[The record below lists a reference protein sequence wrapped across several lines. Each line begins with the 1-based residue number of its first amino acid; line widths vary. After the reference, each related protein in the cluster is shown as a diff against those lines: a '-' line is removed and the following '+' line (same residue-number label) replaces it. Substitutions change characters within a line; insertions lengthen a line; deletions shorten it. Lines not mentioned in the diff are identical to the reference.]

1 MNLDEAINDWK
12 RRLADGE
19 PLYRVRVRRL
29 LEMDGAERRGIAIM
43 RRIADKFERNGLK
56 TVPDFQ
62 SAWIDAL
69 VSIELSNDGSN
80 SGTTIGAGHQ
90 SIVSSPGTDST
101 NVSPVDPDLAGGG
114 ERSLDTMTAPL
125 AEALN
130 SPVGDAGVVEVA
142 AAVVP
147 TIDAIIRI
155 SSIRSANLGVVS
167 VLPTDLISK
176 ATTLMSFEGY
186 SQLAIMQGHR
196 EVRGMITWESI
207 ARRSMLTPAP
217 TIVADCRVDAQV
229 IDSDASLFDAFPTIE
244 KFGYVLARSKERTI
258 TGIVTSTD
266 YAAELGQHSY
276 AFMCLRTIEMLIRKK
291 LHPQIVPLDLANL
304 EEYSRART
312 ESDPDLLTFGEN
324 VRLLERD
331 EIWGR
336 LNIIIDKSEFTK
348 RLHDIRDVRNEVMH
362 FGPDPLGDDQKKS
375 LKQMEDFLR
384 QVFV

>member
-1 MNLDEAINDWK
+1 
-12 RRLADGE
+12 
-19 PLYRVRVRRL
+19 
-29 LEMDGAERRGIAIM
+29 MDGAERRGIAIM
-43 RRIADKFERNGLK
+43 RRISEKLESNGLK

-69 VSIELSNDGSN
+69 VNIKLTNEGANSEGQPEVDIRPNEDPRDIESPEIAVDQDGLDLSDGEEESIDK
-80 SGTTIGAGHQ
+80 AAA
-90 SIVSSPGTDST
+90 
-101 NVSPVDPDLAGGG
+101 PV
-114 ERSLDTMTAPL
+114 

-130 SPVGDAGVVEVA
+130 SPAGDAGVVEVP
-142 AAVVP
+142 AVP
-147 TIDAIIRI
+147 PIDAIIRV
-155 SSIRSANLGVVS
+155 SSIPSANRGVVS
-167 VLPTDLISK
+167 VLPTDPISK

-186 SQLAIMQGHR
+186 SQLAIMQGKR

-207 ARRSMLTPAP
+207 AKRSMLTPEP
-217 TIVADCRVDAQV
+217 TTVADCRIDAHV

-266 YAAELGQHSY
+266 FAAELGEHSY

-291 LHPQIVPLDLANL
+291 LHPQLVSSDLTKL
-304 EEYSRART
+304 EEYSRARA
-312 ESDPDLLTFGEN
+312 ESDPALLTFGEN

-336 LNIIIDKSEFTK
+336 LRVIIDKSEFTK
-348 RLHDIRDVRNEVMH
+348 RLLEIRDVRNEVMH
-362 FGPDPLGDDQKKS
+362 FGPDPLDAEQKRS

>member
-1 MNLDEAINDWK
+1 MNLDQAIKYWK
-12 RRLADGE
+12 QRLTNSE
-19 PLYRVRVRRL
+19 PIYRVRVRRI

-43 RRIADKFERNGLK
+43 RRINEKFERNGLQ

-69 VSIELSNDGSN
+69 VNIKLTNEGAN
-80 SGTTIGAGHQ
+80 SEGQ
-90 SIVSSPGTDST
+90 
-101 NVSPVDPDLAGGG
+101 PVDIRPNEDSRDIESLEIAQDQDGLDLSAG
-114 ERSLDTMTAPL
+114 EEESIDKAAAPV

-130 SPVGDAGVVEVA
+130 SPAGDAGVVEVP
-142 AAVVP
+142 AVP
-147 TIDAIIRI
+147 PIDAIIRV
-155 SSIRSANLGVVS
+155 SSIPSANRGVVS
-167 VLPTDLISK
+167 VLSTDPISK

-186 SQLAIMQGHR
+186 SQLAIMQGVR

-207 ARRSMLTPAP
+207 AKRSMLTPEP
-217 TIVADCRVDAQV
+217 KTVADCRFDAHV

-266 YAAELGQHSY
+266 FAAELGEHSY

-291 LHPQIVPLDLANL
+291 LHPQLVLSDLSNL
-304 EEYSRART
+304 EEYSRARA
-312 ESDPDLLTFGEN
+312 ESDPALLTFGEN

-336 LNIIIDKSEFTK
+336 LRVIIDKSEFIK
-348 RLHDIRDVRNEVMH
+348 RLLEIRDVRNEVMH
-362 FGPDPLGDDQKKS
+362 FGPDPLDAGQMKS